1 MSAILFLLTGGYLLW
16 IAAYLFHERNSR
28 RKKAEKAGQILTRM
42 AVDVS
47 EILGKSTFSLSHST
61 PQTPEKIE
69 NEKSVSEADTFA
81 PEKEKYPKTVSAE
94 ELDKLFAEGSP
105 LPEELELMEDMDVP
119 LEFRK
124 EPADDNPPID
134 DDEQDRRLPGC
145 TPQATGIRF
154 EDMGLAVRVAVS
166 GEAASEEERIQAG
179 KTLAELRNTPM
190 FEQLT
195 SGDAEREERIGSL
208 IELHLAAYRKRKQ
221 PDSEHSAIF
230 QCLQGNRR
238 EQLNKII
245 LTASGGPFFGKTRAE
260 LENVTVADALNHPNW
275 SMGNKITIDS
285 ATLMN
290 KGLEF
295 IEAKWLFDLTPD
307 QIEIVVH
314 RQSVVHSAVE
324 YQDCSVI
331 AQLGVP
337 DMKIPIQYALL
348 YPERMPCPTKHLSLT
363 DYGTLTFEK
372 PDMETF
378 TCLKTAIAAITAG
391 GTAPCIVNGANEVA
405 VAAFLAGKIGFLEIG
420 ALAQQAMESIPA
432 TVIKTYEDVMKADTQ
447 AREFVRN
454 AIA

>member
-134 DDEQDRRLPGC
+134 DDERDRRLPGC

-221 PDSEHSAIF
+221 PDSEPA
-230 QCLQGNRR
+230 
-238 EQLNKII
+238 
-245 LTASGGPFFGKTRAE
+245 AE
-260 LENVTVADALNHPNW
+260 
-275 SMGNKITIDS
+275 TI
-285 ATLMN
+285 
-290 KGLEF
+290 
-295 IEAKWLFDLTPD
+295 PD
-307 QIEIVVH
+307 TFSISDIV
-314 RQSVVHSAVE
+314 
-324 YQDCSVI
+324 
-331 AQLGVP
+331 
-337 DMKIPIQYALL
+337 
-348 YPERMPCPTKHLSLT
+348 
-363 DYGTLTFEK
+363 
-372 PDMETF
+372 
-378 TCLKTAIAAITAG
+378 
-391 GTAPCIVNGANEVA
+391 
-405 VAAFLAGKIGFLEIG
+405 
-420 ALAQQAMESIPA
+420 
-432 TVIKTYEDVMKADTQ
+432 
-447 AREFVRN
+447 
-454 AIA
+454 

>member
-1 MSAILFLLTGGYLLW
+1 MSAILFLLIGSYLLW

-69 NEKSVSEADTFA
+69 NEKSVSEADSFA
-81 PEKEKYPKTVSAE
+81 PE

-124 EPADDNPPID
+124 EPTDDNPPID
-134 DDEQDRRLPGC
+134 DDEQDRRLAGC
-145 TPQATGIRF
+145 TPHARGIRF

-221 PDSEHSAIF
+221 PDSEPA
-230 QCLQGNRR
+230 
-238 EQLNKII
+238 
-245 LTASGGPFFGKTRAE
+245 AE
-260 LENVTVADALNHPNW
+260 
-275 SMGNKITIDS
+275 TI
-285 ATLMN
+285 
-290 KGLEF
+290 
-295 IEAKWLFDLTPD
+295 PD
-307 QIEIVVH
+307 TFSISDIV
-314 RQSVVHSAVE
+314 
-324 YQDCSVI
+324 
-331 AQLGVP
+331 
-337 DMKIPIQYALL
+337 
-348 YPERMPCPTKHLSLT
+348 
-363 DYGTLTFEK
+363 
-372 PDMETF
+372 
-378 TCLKTAIAAITAG
+378 
-391 GTAPCIVNGANEVA
+391 
-405 VAAFLAGKIGFLEIG
+405 
-420 ALAQQAMESIPA
+420 
-432 TVIKTYEDVMKADTQ
+432 
-447 AREFVRN
+447 
-454 AIA
+454 

>member
-81 PEKEKYPKTVSAE
+81 PEKE
-94 ELDKLFAEGSP
+94 
-105 LPEELELMEDMDVP
+105 LELMEDMDVP

-124 EPADDNPPID
+124 EPADDNPPVD

-166 GEAASEEERIQAG
+166 GEAASEKERIQAG

-221 PDSEHSAIF
+221 PDSEPA
-230 QCLQGNRR
+230 
-238 EQLNKII
+238 
-245 LTASGGPFFGKTRAE
+245 AE
-260 LENVTVADALNHPNW
+260 
-275 SMGNKITIDS
+275 TI
-285 ATLMN
+285 
-290 KGLEF
+290 
-295 IEAKWLFDLTPD
+295 PD
-307 QIEIVVH
+307 TFSISDIV
-314 RQSVVHSAVE
+314 
-324 YQDCSVI
+324 
-331 AQLGVP
+331 
-337 DMKIPIQYALL
+337 
-348 YPERMPCPTKHLSLT
+348 
-363 DYGTLTFEK
+363 
-372 PDMETF
+372 
-378 TCLKTAIAAITAG
+378 
-391 GTAPCIVNGANEVA
+391 
-405 VAAFLAGKIGFLEIG
+405 
-420 ALAQQAMESIPA
+420 
-432 TVIKTYEDVMKADTQ
+432 
-447 AREFVRN
+447 
-454 AIA
+454 